1 MKKIL
6 IILWILFLSLNTK
19 AQSPVD
25 KLFDKY
31 AEKDG
36 FTTIVITQYMFDMFK
51 SSNTSDKE
59 FDDLVRNLKSIR
71 ILTVGDKKNV
81 PAGINFFKEIMKELP
96 VQQYKELMAVKEKDQ
111 QVKFLVKENSQG
123 RIAELLLITGGEDNV
138 LICIQGDIDM
148 KSLSKLSKNLNIGG
162 MKSLEK
168 MDKKAE
174 NKK

>member
-1 MKKIL
+1 
-6 IILWILFLSLNTK
+6 
-19 AQSPVD
+19 
-25 KLFDKY
+25 
-31 AEKDG
+31 
-36 FTTIVITQYMFDMFK
+36 
-51 SSNTSDKE
+51 
-59 FDDLVRNLKSIR
+59 
-71 ILTVGDKKNV
+71 
-81 PAGINFFKEIMKELP
+81 
-96 VQQYKELMAVKEKDQ
+96 VKEKDQ